1 MYWMKCIIMVL
12 PLTLGNRNVLVEVHY
27 NESSADHGNR
37 SDLDEVPYHR
47 ELNGTHYNCSS
58 ADHKM
63 ECIIIA
69 LPLTVTWGARPNGF
83 LFQIDFLLN
92 GFHFK

>member
-1 MYWMKCIIMVL
+1 MKCIIMFL
-12 PLTLGNRNVLVEVHY
+12 PLILGNQNVLDEVHY
-27 NESSADHGNR
+27 SDSSADHGNR
-37 SDLDEVPYHR
+37 SDLDEVPDHR
-47 ELNGTHYNCSS
+47 ELNGIHYNCSS

-63 ECIIIA
+63 GCTIIL

-92 GFHFK
+92 GFRFT